1 MSGARCLHALARA
14 FPQLDVR
21 DEREVSQHGST
32 IERIACWGA
41 TTPRAQ
47 VRLIVIAILG
57 SWMFLRAVG
66 YSPARAAVLPMR
78 AFVSATL
85 FERFFSF
92 HPPTRS
98 APPARPPATT
108 TPPTPTP
115 PTTSELVVRTFGD
128 ARSPAPPADPHAP
141 PGEMTKSAL

>member
-92 HPPTRS
+92 CPPFLVEMFEKRKQLIRIHKS
-98 APPARPPATT
+98 LG
-108 TPPTPTP
+108 
-115 PTTSELVVRTFGD
+115 SERFL
-128 ARSPAPPADPHAP
+128 
-141 PGEMTKSAL
+141 PGETLLQ

>member
-57 SWMFLRAVG
+57 SWMFLRAVIG
-66 YSPARAAVLPMR
+66 VELNMFKKVKKNVTEQQEGSVGSVRD
-78 AFVSATL
+78 
-85 FERFFSF
+85 FE
-92 HPPTRS
+92 TG
-98 APPARPPATT
+98 
-108 TPPTPTP
+108 
-115 PTTSELVVRTFGD
+115 L
-128 ARSPAPPADPHAP
+128 
-141 PGEMTKSAL
+141 